1 MDDRGSRVI
10 AYDGRIDATA
20 TPRRPAHR
28 PSRRTAVIDGAM
40 GLFATFPVDEV
51 TVLDIA
57 GAVGMTPAAVYYH
70 FASKEQILLEG
81 LEKFCSELLEEVRTH
96 LPRKGQADDLPAL
109 MSHVLAWTRRNR
121 SFASVY
127 FVNSIG
133 INLLVEA
140 LRRATRIE
148 LIDLFQQAVRSVH
161 GKVRP
166 AEAAVVAVGLVSLLE
181 TAASSNL
188 GQDAIYRGLGA
199 RRFGAE
205 VDRLTRRIARAS

>member
-1 MDDRGSRVI
+1 
-10 AYDGRIDATA
+10 
-20 TPRRPAHR
+20 
-28 PSRRTAVIDGAM
+28 VIDGAM

-81 LEKFCSELLEEVRTH
+81 LARFCADLLKEVRTH
-96 LPRKGQADDLPAL
+96 MPMKGDVDGLPAL
-109 MSHVLAWTRRNR
+109 MSNVLAWTRRNR

-140 LRRATRIE
+140 LRRETRIE
-148 LIDLFQQAVRSVH
+148 LIDLFQQAVASVH
-161 GKVRP
+161 GKVRA
-166 AEAAVVAVGLVSLLE
+166 AEAAVMAVGLVSLLE
-181 TAASSNL
+181 TSASSNL
-188 GQDAIYRGLGA
+188 GQDAVYRGLGA

-205 VDRLTRRIARAS
+205 VERLTRRIARVS